1 MWTKLY
7 LTFSWFAD
15 FLRWSVPRF
24 SLDLRFPRQVEDAF
38 KQDHSQ
44 GRINHFGFSILYS
57 VPFYNAFLLL
67 DYLCLRQSFGLC
79 LAVRLGIVTP
89 LALVCLALVRH
100 VGHRSREVLF
110 AVTPL
115 PSIVSILVLY
125 NGRVDL
131 IALGQIALILIM
143 LYSIYAMLMDF
154 RYACGVVLAT
164 ALGDSA
170 FLINSRAL
178 DFAQTATFISLLWTA
193 ALLSLQACYSMEH
206 QVRISYQL
214 SLQLRN
220 QNTELT
226 RISTIDSLT
235 GIPNRRYLDSE
246 LRAQWEKCRQK
257 GRLISILMID
267 LDHFK
272 NLNDQRGHAYGDEVL
287 RLVAKALRQTLR
299 DKQDLVARYGG
310 EEFAV
315 ILPNRP
321 LTSTLAIAQRLCAAA
336 RAVELPP
343 GSDGIP
349 VRVTISVGAASAR
362 PTSRSSP
369 ARLLRAA
376 DTALYKAKAHGRDC
390 VWPVAEKR
398 AARE

>member
-1 MWTKLY
+1 VWPKLH

-15 FLRWSVPRF
+15 LLWEIVPQPR
-24 SLDLRFPRQVEDAF
+24 LDLRFSPEVEEAFEQEHRQERI
-38 KQDHSQ
+38 DHF
-44 GRINHFGFSILYS
+44 RFSILYAI
-57 VPFYNAFLLL
+57 PLYDAFLLT

-79 LAVRLGIVTP
+79 LAVRLCMVTP
-89 LALVCLALVRH
+89 LALVCLVVVDR
-100 VGHRSREVLF
+100 VGRRSREVLF
-110 AVTPL
+110 AATPL
-115 PSIVSILVLY
+115 PSIASILVLY

-143 LYSIYAMLMDF
+143 LYSIYAMWMDF
-154 RYACGVVLAT
+154 RYACYAVLAT

-170 FLINSRAL
+170 FLMSSRAL

-193 ALLSLQACYSMEH
+193 AILSLHTCYSMER
-206 QVRISYQL
+206 QMRISYQL
-214 SLQLRN
+214 RLQLRT

-246 LRAQWEKCRQK
+246 LRAQWKNRRHDGQP
-257 GRLISILMID
+257 ISALMLD

-272 NLNDQRGHAYGDEVL
+272 DLNDRHGHAYGDEVL

-299 DKQDLVARYGG
+299 DKQDIVARYGG

-321 LTSTLAIAQRLCAAA
+321 LTNAIVIAQRLCD
-336 RAVELPP
+336 AVRDVEPP
-343 GSDGIP
+343 PDNDGIP

-362 PTSRSSP
+362 PSSGSSS

-376 DTALYKAKAHGRDC
+376 DAALYKAKAHGRDC
-390 VWPVAEKR
+390 VWPVTEKHP
-398 AARE
+398 